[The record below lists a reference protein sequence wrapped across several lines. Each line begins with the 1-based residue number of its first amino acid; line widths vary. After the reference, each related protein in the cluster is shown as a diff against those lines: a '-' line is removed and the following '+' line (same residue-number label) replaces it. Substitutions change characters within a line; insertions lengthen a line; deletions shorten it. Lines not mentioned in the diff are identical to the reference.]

1 MPEEIAEIQEL
12 KKIVQQRKKD
22 IIKIGRLLKQLKQR
36 RLGKKYSEI
45 LNEIGIST
53 RTASYYIKIAELE
66 NAQKL
71 LDEVGYTKLVVLLE
85 AKKLDENHLEL
96 AKTMSVSQLRRKLK
110 GEDDKTQDKVE
121 KVKKELKKI
130 IKKSGDME
138 TFKKAF
144 VEIIK
149 EIKEE

>member
-1 MPEEIAEIQEL
+1 MQEEIAEI

-22 IIKIGRLLKQLKQR
+22 IIRIGRILKQLKQR
-36 RLGKKYSEI
+36 KLGKKYSEI

-85 AKKLDENHLEL
+85 AKKLDEEHLEL

-110 GEDDKTQDKVE
+110 GEDDKTQDQVE

-130 IKKSGDME
+130 IKKSGDIQ

-144 VEIIK
+144 VELIK